1 MKKLLFLLSLI
12 LLCSSAYS
20 QENQKSRKDFSFGD
34 FDAVSQQ
41 KQYAIDMN
49 ATSGLLFQKA
59 SRQMLTAAGLG
70 VVGGFLY
77 GGSVVVKNKDAQYA
91 MLAAGGLSSL
101 IGLIYGVKGAIT
113 IGKAGKMLDRQQRG
127 VAYLSPAKEGIGLN
141 ISF

>member
-41 KQYAIDMN
+41 KQDVIDMN
-49 ATSGLLFQKA
+49 ASAGFLFQKA
-59 SRQMLTAAGLG
+59 SKQMLTAAGLG

-77 GGSVVVKNKDAQYA
+77 GGSVVVKNKNAQYA
-91 MLAAGGLSSL
+91 MIAAGGLSSL
-101 IGLIYGVKGAIT
+101 IGLIYGVNGAIT
-113 IGKAGKMLDRQQRG
+113 LGKAGKVIDRQSKG
-127 VAYLSPAKEGIGLN
+127 VAYLSPAKEGVGLN

>member
-20 QENQKSRKDFSFGD
+20 QENQKSRKDLSFGD

-41 KQYAIDMN
+41 KQDAIDMN

-59 SRQMLTAAGLG
+59 SRQLLTAAGLG

-113 IGKAGKMLDRQQRG
+113 IVRA
-127 VAYLSPAKEGIGLN
+127 VS
-141 ISF
+141 